1 MSKPITPN
9 WRDGQPGEIV
19 LLDDGSTTL
28 CKSRTTYT
36 DSRGRKRDFVTLE
49 DARGWVPG
57 SKYLS
62 TDSATKRTWV
72 EEEVGKSRTKD
83 LVALVAALRIQKGR
97 IDEPDYEMLG
107 IVYRPDQQHPALTV
121 KRLLKQER
129 VKRMVREEM
138 ANLLSSNG
146 ITAQR
151 VIRNLERIR
160 EKALRT
166 GRLGDALKV
175 INTYMKMLGMLG

>member
-9 WRDGQPGEIV
+9 WRDGQPSEIV

-28 CKSRTTYT
+28 CKSRATYT
-36 DSRGRKRDFVTLE
+36 DARGRKRDFVTLE

-62 TDSATKRTWV
+62 SDSATKRTWV

-97 IDEPDYEMLG
+97 IDESDYEMLG
-107 IVYRPDQQHPALTV
+107 IVYRPDQQQPALTV

-138 ANLLSSNG
+138 ANLLNSNG

-166 GRLGDALKV
+166 GRLGEALKV
-175 INTYMKMLGMLG
+175 LNTYMRLLGMM

>member
-1 MSKPITPN
+1 MAEKHRN

-62 TDSATKRTWV
+62 SDSATKRTWV
-72 EEEVGKSRTKD
+72 EEEVRKSRKKD
-83 LVALVAALRIQKGR
+83 MVALVAALRIQKGR

-107 IVYRPDQQHPALTV
+107 IVYRPDQQQPALTV

-166 GRLGDALKV
+166 GRLGEALKV
-175 INTYMKMLGMLG
+175 LNTYMRLLGMM

>member
-1 MSKPITPN
+1 MAS
-9 WRDGQPGEIV
+9 
-19 LLDDGSTTL
+19 LLN
-28 CKSRTTYT
+28 K
-36 DSRGRKRDFVTLE
+36 
-49 DARGWVPG
+49 
-57 SKYLS
+57 
-62 TDSATKRTWV
+62 
-72 EEEVGKSRTKD
+72 
-83 LVALVAALRIQKGR
+83 KGR

-138 ANLLSSNG
+138 TNLLSRNG

-166 GRLGDALKV
+166 GRLGEALKV
-175 INTYMKMLGMLG
+175 LNTYMRLLGMM